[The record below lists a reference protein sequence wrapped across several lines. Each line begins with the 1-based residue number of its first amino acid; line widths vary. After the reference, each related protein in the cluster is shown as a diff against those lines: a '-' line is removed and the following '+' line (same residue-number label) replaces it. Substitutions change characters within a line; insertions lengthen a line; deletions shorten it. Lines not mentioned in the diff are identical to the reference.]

1 MNLKRKIY
9 LAVFLVSL
17 IGTGFLLFNRI
28 EVENQSKSAE
38 IVADYE
44 EFVEFGR
51 QLDMTPGETFEALK
65 EAHFTSVAI
74 KEDSLYDLVVNG
86 EPVEYALF
94 KNIKHDIDWDK
105 KYSDEA
111 VDYLTSMASDYD
123 VVMRTRDTALFDR
136 LKEGVKARYDEAFYQ
151 FFESSEVKTMVFKGT
166 IDDIYYTEDTRY
178 VDVLTKGVKAPRE
191 VASSAIEDMGLGYD
205 PAKVEAVQSAGL
217 TVNLRPSNYYKYNE
231 KLVDVYFDE
240 VSKYNASTNAII
252 FNGREILSYSKD
264 TGNYKQALYDVMRAR
279 DIPVGMIESSVQR
292 GYTEQ
297 KGIEQLAEDLE
308 YNVVRVFPVIEYI
321 QQRYNYLGY
330 YEGPIEIENTL
341 YRAITERNIRSI
353 YFRPFKD
360 SSYTYYDHID
370 EYKTMFEDLARRLE
384 PHGIT
389 LGDASVMPYNAVS
402 PHLVI
407 LSAWGLLVLGLVILK
422 LVFDIAETFE
432 WILFGV
438 GIVGIAGINFLAP
451 NLSIELFALA
461 GALIYPVLAIIFLI
475 EYLKDMR
482 LSQKVYS
489 FKDIVIKAVVALC
502 ATGFISLM
510 GGLTVAAIMS
520 RADYLVEMSYYRG
533 VKVSLIAP
541 IIIFV
546 VVYLIKLG
554 YKRDVNEL
562 RENTFFIQDVK
573 HFLLEDIKMY
583 YFFIAIIVA
592 VVGYIYIGRSGHE
605 SGVEA
610 LNIELIFRNFLEN
623 VLLARPR
630 TKEILMAFPALS
642 AAVFFAARFYNR
654 LIFPAALVASLGF
667 TSIVNTFCHARSP
680 IYLSTVRTF
689 LSLGIGIIIS
699 IVVLAILNI
708 LSRIYV
714 AYFGSSKYE

>member
-38 IVADYE
+38 IVADYD

-51 QLDMTPGETFEALK
+51 QLDMTPTETFEALRD
-65 EAHFTSVAI
+65 AHFTSVAI
-74 KEDSLYDLVVNG
+74 KEDSLYDLVANDV
-86 EPVEYALF
+86 PIEYALF
-94 KNIKHDIDWDK
+94 KNVKKDIDWQAKYGDK
-105 KYSDEA
+105 AAAYLNSEA
-111 VDYLTSMASDYD
+111 TDYD
-123 VVMRTRDTALFDR
+123 IVVRTYDTALFDR
-136 LKEGVKARYDEAFYQ
+136 LTEGVKARYDAEFYHI
-151 FFESSEVKTMVFKGT
+151 FEDADIKTMVFEGT

-178 VDVLTKGVKAPRE
+178 VDVLQIGIKAPRE
-191 VASSAIEDMGLGYD
+191 VVSSAIEDMGLGFD
-205 PAKVEAVQSAGL
+205 PDKIEAVQSAGL
-217 TVNLRPSNYYKYNE
+217 AVNLRPGNYYKYNE
-231 KLVDVYFDE
+231 KLVDAYFAD
-240 VSKYNASTNAII
+240 VSKYNANLNEII
-252 FNGREILSYSKD
+252 FNGKEIMSYSKD
-264 TGNYKQALYDVMRAR
+264 TGNYQQALYDVMRAR
-279 DIPVGMIESSVQR
+279 NIPVGMIESSVQR

-330 YEGPIEIENTL
+330 YEGPIEVENTL
-341 YRAITERNIRSI
+341 YRAITERNIRSV

-360 SSYTYYDHID
+360 SSYTYYDDIAD
-370 EYKTMFEDLARRLE
+370 YKAMFEDLARRLE
-384 PHGIT
+384 PHGIV
-389 LGDASVMPYNAVS
+389 LGNASVMPYNAVS

-407 LSAWGLLVLGLVILK
+407 LSAWGLLVLGLIILK

-438 GIVGIAGINFLAP
+438 GIVGIVGINFLAP

-489 FKDIVIKAVVALC
+489 FKDIIVKAVIALC
-502 ATGFISLM
+502 ATGLISLM

-533 VKVSLIAP
+533 VKASLIAP
-541 IIIFV
+541 IVIFV
-546 VVYLIKLG
+546 IVYLIKLG

-562 RENTFFIQDVK
+562 RENTFFMQDVK
-573 HFLLEDIKMY
+573 QFLLEDIKMY
-583 YFFIAIIVA
+583 YLFIAIVA
-592 VVGYIYIGRSGHE
+592 GVVGYIYIARSGHE

-610 LNIELIFRNFLEN
+610 LNIELIFRNYLEN

-642 AAVFFAARFYNR
+642 ASVFFAARFYNR
-654 LIFPAALVASLGF
+654 LIFPTALVATLGF

-708 LSRIYV
+708 LSRVYV
-714 AYFGSSKYE
+714 AYFGSSRYE